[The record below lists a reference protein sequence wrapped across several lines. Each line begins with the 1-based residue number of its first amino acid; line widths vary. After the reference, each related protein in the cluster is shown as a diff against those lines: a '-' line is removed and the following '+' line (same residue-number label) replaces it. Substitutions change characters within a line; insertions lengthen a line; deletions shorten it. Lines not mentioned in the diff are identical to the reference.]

1 MRTDSTLRV
10 DGINALIEKLGPVD
24 AERFISSFIKED
36 FDYTSWQKE
45 LFKNI
50 TLRKLSKAAMSN
62 YSKPGEK
69 SGP

>member
-24 AERFISSFIKED
+24 AERFISSLIKED

-69 SGP
+69 SDP